1 MFSEHSMYPILS
13 LSLSLSMQLL
23 LNVNFSSRTT
33 SMDVQRNLEASVE
46 KRTKDTFGPPPG
58 SPHCPLPIV
67 VHVYKGRPR
76 SQKANF

>member
-1 MFSEHSMYPILS
+1 MFSEHSMYPIS
-13 LSLSLSMQLL
+13 LSLMQLL

-67 VHVYKGRPR
+67 VHVYNINKGRPR
-76 SQKANF
+76 SQRANF